1 MNEHDFDLIVLGGGS
16 GGIAAA
22 RRAAQH
28 GARVALIEAG
38 RLGGTC
44 VNVGCVPKKV
54 MWHAADLAHKFADAP
69 GYGFELGPPPLDWNR
84 LVRHREDYIRRLN
97 GIYARNL
104 EKDGV
109 TVFRG
114 RGELVDERS
123 LTVDGQRLYAA
134 HVLIAAG
141 GHPAWPE
148 LPGAALG
155 TDSDGF
161 FALDSCPRRV
171 ALVGSGY
178 IAVELAGMLRALGRS
193 MGAETTLLLRKDR
206 VLKYLDPMLGET
218 LIERMRE
225 AGIEVV
231 TETRVEKLTEDGA
244 GLRVHYATGCEPES
258 FDTLIWAIGRS
269 PNTHG
274 IGLEHAGIEVDS
286 DGHVVVDDYQN
297 TNMPGVYA
305 VGDVTGRAELT
316 PVAIAAGRRL
326 ADRVFGGQADR
337 HLDYENIPTVVFS
350 HPPVGSV
357 GLTEGEARERFGDA
371 AVTVYEHGFTSLY
384 YGVLEHKVGS
394 RMKLVC
400 AGGEER
406 VVGVHV
412 IGDGADEMLQGFAVA
427 VRMGATKR
435 DFDDTVAI
443 HPTNAEEFVTIP

>member
-1 MNEHDFDLIVLGGGS
+1 MDEFDFDLLVLGGGS

-28 GARVALIEAG
+28 GARVALVEAG

-44 VNVGCVPKKV
+44 VNLGCVPKKV
-54 MWHAADLAHKFADAP
+54 MWHAADLAHRFADAD
-69 GYGFELGPPPLDWNR
+69 GYGFEAGPPSLNWKR
-84 LVRHREDYIRRLN
+84 LVVHRENYIRRLN
-97 GIYARNL
+97 GIYASNL
-104 EKDGV
+104 DKDGV
-109 TVFRG
+109 TLFRG
-114 RGELVDERS
+114 RGECLDEHT
-123 LTVDGQRLYAA
+123 LAVDGQRLRAP
-134 HVLIAAG
+134 HLLIATG
-141 GHPAWPE
+141 GHPTWPA

-161 FALDSCPRRV
+161 FALESCPRRV

-178 IAVELAGMLRALGRS
+178 IAVELAGMLHALGRS
-193 MGAETTLLLRKDR
+193 MGAETTLLLRKDH
-206 VLKYLDPMLGET
+206 VLKHFDAMLGET

-231 TETRVEKLTEDGA
+231 ADAPVTELEEDGP
-244 GLRVHYATGCEPES
+244 GVRVHYTGDRPPAS
-258 FDTLIWAIGRS
+258 FDELIWAIGRT

-274 IGLEHAGIEVDS
+274 IGLEHTGVNVGA
-286 DGHVVVDDYQN
+286 DGRVAVDDYQN
-297 TNMPGVYA
+297 TNVPGVYA

-337 HLDYENIPTVVFS
+337 RLDYENIPTVVFS

-357 GLTEGEARERFGDA
+357 GLAERDARERFGGA
-371 AVTVYEHGFTSLY
+371 AVTVYEHRFTPLY

-400 AGGEER
+400 AGDDER
-406 VVGVHV
+406 VVGLHV

-427 VRMGATKR
+427 VRLGAAKR

-443 HPTNAEEFVTIP
+443 HPTNAEEFVTMT